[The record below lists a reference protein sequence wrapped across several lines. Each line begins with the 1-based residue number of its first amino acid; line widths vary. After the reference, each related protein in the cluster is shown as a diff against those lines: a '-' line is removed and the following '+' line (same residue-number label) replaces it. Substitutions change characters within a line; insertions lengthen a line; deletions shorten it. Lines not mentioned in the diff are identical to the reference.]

1 MTFTEA
7 KEIVAFAKANG
18 IKKFKLGDLEFELE
32 PSKVVGESIIP
43 DGIGQEY
50 KPTEDEMLLYS
61 TPFYDELVEQ
71 RKNP

>member
-18 IKKFKLGDLEFELE
+18 IKKFKLGELEFELE
-32 PSKVVGESIIP
+32 PQKVVGEATIS
-43 DGIGQEY
+43 DGISQEY

-71 RKNP
+71 RRTP